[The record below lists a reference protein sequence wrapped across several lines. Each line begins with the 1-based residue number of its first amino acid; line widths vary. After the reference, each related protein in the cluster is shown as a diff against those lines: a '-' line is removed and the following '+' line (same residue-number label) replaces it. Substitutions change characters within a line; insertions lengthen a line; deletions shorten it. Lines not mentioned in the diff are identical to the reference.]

1 MMKISSLRLV
11 PLFLITELTLL
22 WLPFPFDP
30 PTFSLDLLISN
41 RARAKGYKHSR
52 CLWIFPEDLISIIG
66 KGKQARKTRLTL
78 ANASNTNY
86 KHVAYKEESNLSSRS
101 LLLQNAYLID
111 FGPIKNIFFF
121 WSRPPSNSKLL
132 YVSVYMFIETH
143 QVYFTINDLIL
154 ICYFSYPGVQLMH
167 TCTLFILPRVSLT
180 LRKD

>member
-30 PTFSLDLLISN
+30 PTFSLDLLIYN

-121 WSRPPSNSKLL
+121 GPVHQATPNYFMYRCICLSKPTKFISRSTIL
-132 YVSVYMFIETH
+132 YLSAISVIQEY
-143 QVYFTINDLIL
+143 N
-154 ICYFSYPGVQLMH
+154 
-167 TCTLFILPRVSLT
+167 
-180 LRKD
+180 